1 VIPAGGTV
9 LQPTEMLASRG
20 FEEFLRQL
28 KEAYDLVVID
38 CAPLLP
44 VGDTLE
50 VLPQVDAVL
59 LCVRLRQT
67 TLDQAAAA
75 NEVMEHLADKPKGLV
90 ITGLTRGGEDDYYGY
105 YSSSSEQSKTGVA

>member
-1 VIPAGGTV
+1 
-9 LQPTEMLASRG
+9 MLASKRYS
-20 FEEFLRQL
+20 EFLAELR
-28 KEAYDLVVID
+28 KVYDLVVLD

-50 VLPQVDAVL
+50 VLPNVDGVL

-75 NEVMEHLADKPKGLV
+75 KQAMERLPEKPTGLV
-90 ITGLTRGGEDDYYGY
+90 ITGLTRGSDDDYYGY
-105 YSSSSEQSKTGVA
+105 YSTAESARIGEGTTA